1 MMQLTYVCNFRKCQ
15 KCQRVPHT
23 LFFFFFDLAENKC
36 PVKVDY
42 NLHPLPKLLVLEKIN
57 LMLLM

>member
-1 MMQLTYVCNFRKCQ
+1 MQFQ
-15 KCQRVPHT
+15 EMPEMPEGSPHP
-23 LFFFFFDLAENKC
+23 LFFFDLAENKC